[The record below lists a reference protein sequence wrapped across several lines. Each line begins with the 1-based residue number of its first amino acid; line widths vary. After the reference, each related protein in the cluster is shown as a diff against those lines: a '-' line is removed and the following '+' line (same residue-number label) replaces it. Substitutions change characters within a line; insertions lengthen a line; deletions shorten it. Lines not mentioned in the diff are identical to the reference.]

1 MALNLE
7 SFFLGGK
14 KLIKTILII
23 LALLF
28 VGMSVLFCYSA
39 CVISG
44 RCSREEERRN
54 DREKIR

>member
-1 MALNLE
+1 MALILE
-7 SFFLGGK
+7 SFFMEVS

-28 VGMSVLFCYSA
+28 VGISVLFCYSA

-54 DREKIR
+54 DR